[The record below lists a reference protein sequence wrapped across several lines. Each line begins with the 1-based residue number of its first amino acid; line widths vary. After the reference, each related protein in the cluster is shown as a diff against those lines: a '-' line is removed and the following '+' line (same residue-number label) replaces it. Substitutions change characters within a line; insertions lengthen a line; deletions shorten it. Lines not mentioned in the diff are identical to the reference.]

1 MRPGSPPFGKVVL
14 FGAAA
19 DVVPKADGGMVSA
32 VPRLA
37 LGTPEHLFGVL
48 LLPTVGYSAPYL
60 HHRAFTYLRSVAARR
75 PFPTVI
81 IHHFCG
87 FVKGSRGDFPL
98 KLPKFAPLL

>member
-1 MRPGSPPFGKVVL
+1 ML

-19 DVVPKADGGMVSA
+19 YVVPEADRSMVFA

-37 LGTPEHLFGVL
+37 LGTPKHPFSVL

>member
-19 DVVPKADGGMVSA
+19 DVVPQADGGMLWA

-37 LGTPEHLFGVL
+37 LGTPEHPLCLL

-60 HHRAFTYLRSVAARR
+60 HHRAFTYLRSGRR
-75 PFPTVI
+75 SASVSNLNYTSFLRVRQGIEGRFSP
-81 IHHFCG
+81 
-87 FVKGSRGDFPL
+87 
-98 KLPKFAPLL
+98 